1 MKSINSDTNRW
12 PWMQFIRTRAFTL
25 IELLVVI
32 AIIAILAS
40 MLLPSLSKSKAKA
53 QGILCM
59 NNSKQLGL
67 AWQLYSDSNNDKLV
81 YNSDGGGTAFD
92 RNWCNG
98 WLDFS
103 GTDNTNILSL
113 KNSLLGQYISGSIG
127 VFKCPA
133 DHSMVKLGGISYPRV
148 RSVSMQSYMGY
159 NQSRSGAPY
168 TSGYK
173 QFLKMTEISNPS
185 PTKAAVFL
193 DEREDSI
200 NDGWFAV
207 NMEGY
212 DPMQPTA
219 YILVDYPASY
229 HGGAGGWSFADGHSE
244 VHKWLDPRT
253 QPVLRPGQLLSLG
266 VSQPNSRDVDWLQ
279 SHASSKLT
287 NPTRVS
293 Q

>member
-1 MKSINSDTNRW
+1 MKAQTSLWQRMPSPRVW
-12 PWMQFIRTRAFTL
+12 GFTL

-40 MLLPSLSKSKAKA
+40 MLLPTLSKSKSKA

-59 NNSKQLGL
+59 NNTKQLGM
-67 AWQLYSDSNNDKLV
+67 AWHLYADSNNDKLV
-81 YNSDGGGTAFD
+81 YNSDGGGTSMD

-103 GTDNTNILSL
+103 STDNTNILSL

-133 DHSMVKLGGISYPRV
+133 DHSMVKLGGVSYPRV
-148 RSVSMQSYMGY
+148 RSVSMQSYVGY

-173 QFLKMTEISNPS
+173 EFLKMTDISNPT
-185 PTKAAVFL
+185 PTKEAVFL

-200 NDGWFAV
+200 NDGWFAI

-212 DPMQPTA
+212 DPMQSTA

-229 HGGAGGWSFADGHSE
+229 HGGSGGWSFADGHSE
-244 VHKWLDPRT
+244 VHKWQDPRT
-253 QPVLRPGQLLSLG
+253 QPVLKPGQLLSLG

-279 SHASSKLT
+279 SHASSKLN
-287 NPTRVS
+287 NPTRFS